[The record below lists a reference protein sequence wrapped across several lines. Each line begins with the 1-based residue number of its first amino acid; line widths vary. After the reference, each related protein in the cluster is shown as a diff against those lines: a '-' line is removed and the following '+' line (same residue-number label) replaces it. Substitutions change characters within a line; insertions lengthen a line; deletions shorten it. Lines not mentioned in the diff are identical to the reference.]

1 MTRYNVCNLVC
12 KVYNKAM
19 SAENLIAAFR
29 KTGIHP
35 CSRAVI
41 PSESLKPAEVFRP
54 SEATEDE
61 VNGEEVRSEC
71 LNDVTGGERRGES
84 DPGDCRFFFETRE
97 KAVRDV
103 KTKGASEKKERNTM
117 SKIISGH
124 CITKNDILEQMTQHE
139 HQQKSKE
146 TVKRKA
152 VSPDNNEG
160 ASGSGSKK
168 TE

>member
-1 MTRYNVCNLVC
+1 MMQQVEKEEGRVILV
-12 KVYNKAM
+12 
-19 SAENLIAAFR
+19 
-29 KTGIHP
+29 
-35 CSRAVI
+35 
-41 PSESLKPAEVFRP
+41 
-54 SEATEDE
+54 
-61 VNGEEVRSEC
+61 
-71 LNDVTGGERRGES
+71 
-84 DPGDCRFFFETRE
+84 FFETRE

-103 KTKGASEKKERNTM
+103 KRKGASEKKERNTM

-146 TVKRKA
+146 TVKRKT

-168 TE
+168 QKKQTERTDEEIVNQDTQEEEILEKDLCCVGGKFTLKK